1 MGSGNKSTI
10 GRALYH
16 NNERSCYF
24 LCPMAPPEDLET
36 LARAEPVADDEADGR
51 RRRGNRT
58 RESIVQAAADLA
70 SVEGLEGLT
79 IGRLAAAL
87 GMSKS
92 GLFAHFGSKEELQL
106 ATIDA
111 ARRRFVDHVVKPS
124 RSLPQGRRRL
134 EALMNDWLA
143 YFRSEVFAG
152 GCFFHSVKSEF
163 DSRPDNAVRDVVT
176 EDVRQFLGLLTREIR
191 KAQAAGDIDPAVDPL
206 QLAFELDALG
216 AGAHQHFQ
224 LLQDPA
230 AFDRAATA
238 IRARLDSDAA
248 PAG

>member
-1 MGSGNKSTI
+1 MP
-10 GRALYH
+10 L
-16 NNERSCYF
+16 
-24 LCPMAPPEDLET
+24 PEDLET

-51 RRRGNRT
+51 RRRGNVT
-58 RESIVQAAADLA
+58 RESILQAAADLA

-79 IGRLAAAL
+79 IGRLATEL

-106 ATIDA
+106 ATIGA

-124 RSLPQGRRRL
+124 RSLPRGRARL

-143 YFRSEVFAG
+143 YFRSEVFDG
-152 GCFFHSVKSEF
+152 GCFFHAIKAEF
-163 DSRPDNAVRDVVT
+163 DSRPANAVREVVT

-191 KAQAAGDIDPAVDPL
+191 KAQEAGDLDPAVEPE

-216 AGAHQHFQ
+216 AAANQQFQ
-224 LLQDPA
+224 LMQDPA
-230 AFDRAATA
+230 VFDRAATA
-238 IRARLDSDAA
+238 IRTRLDAVAA
-248 PAG
+248 